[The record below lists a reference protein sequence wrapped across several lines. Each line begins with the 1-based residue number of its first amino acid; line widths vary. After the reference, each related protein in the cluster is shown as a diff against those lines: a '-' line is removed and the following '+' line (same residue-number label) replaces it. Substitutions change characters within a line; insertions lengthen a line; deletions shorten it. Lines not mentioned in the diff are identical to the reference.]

1 MKALDYQRPQVEK
14 CMFSINIGIRARLI
28 EERREGGMRIS
39 QKREERKREVVP
51 LAVVVF
57 HFLWGREIRIQS
69 LWIELDLV
77 KLNKSLVIEEGRS
90 WKTVPSVTCPLLT
103 TQSIS
108 LILSSFLFLCYTL
121 SHSSSSPP
129 INSNHLIQHCNILLS
144 HSFITNDASLL

>member
-69 LWIELDLV
+69 L
-77 KLNKSLVIEEGRS
+77 
-90 WKTVPSVTCPLLT
+90 
-103 TQSIS
+103 
-108 LILSSFLFLCYTL
+108 
-121 SHSSSSPP
+121 
-129 INSNHLIQHCNILLS
+129 
-144 HSFITNDASLL
+144 